1 MGKLSTVS
9 KAILEAGKAAELP
22 AKEARAGFGAA
33 GLKAEADAAKAAKA
47 EADRLAAIE
56 AGQKRAGTVGGRIGV
71 SQRELDAL
79 KSQTIRRSGEEGWR
93 GLTGEMRARLEEGG
107 QFPLRTSVVPRTGGG
122 GPIAPLSYEM
132 GKPVPIETQ
141 VGPQIARKHGA
152 ETAELAFAS
161 KKNRSVVL
169 GEVRGLI
176 TDRATKQEMRLR
188 EIASGIQT
196 PTRGAEARTA
206 REAAREAVETGT
218 SRGVGSVSQGVAPER
233 QVRPNL
239 SDIEKL
245 RRGIQSGAVR
255 AAAVGG
261 AGYAAQGWGDTA
273 RDLYTGPDNSHR
285 TPTVQWGRNRQ

>member
-1 MGKLSTVS
+1 MGKLSTVG

-33 GLKAEADAAKAAKA
+33 GIAAEADAAKDAKA
-47 EADRLAAIE
+47 EADRLAKIE
-56 AGQKRAGTVGGRIGV
+56 AGQKRAGSVSGRIGV
-71 SQRELDAL
+71 RQRELDAL
-79 KSQTIRRSGEEGWR
+79 KEQTLRRSGEEGWR

-107 QFPLRTSVVPRTGGG
+107 QFPLRTSITPRTGGG
-122 GPIAPLSYEM
+122 GPVAPLSYEM
-132 GKPVPIETQ
+132 GKAVPIQRTVQ
-141 VGPQIARKHGA
+141 TQIARTQG
-152 ETAELAFAS
+152 EPVAELAMS
-161 KKNRSVVL
+161 KQHRGAVMGSVRETVA
-169 GEVRGLI
+169 G
-176 TDRATKQEMRLR
+176 RATGQEMRLR

-218 SRGVGSVSQGVAPER
+218 SRGVGSVAQGVAPER

-261 AGYAAQGWGDTA
+261 AGYAA
-273 RDLYTGPDNSHR
+273 RDLYTGPENSHR

>member
-107 QFPLRTSVVPRTGGG
+107 QFPLRTSITPRTGGG
-122 GPIAPLSYEM
+122 GPVAPLSYEM
-132 GKPVPIETQ
+132 GKPVPVTEP
-141 VGPQIARKHGA
+141 VRAHIARTQG
-152 ETAELAFAS
+152 EDVAELAMS
-161 KKNRSVVL
+161 KKNRGTVMGSVRETVAS
-169 GEVRGLI
+169 
-176 TDRATKQEMRLR
+176 RATGQEMRLR

-218 SRGVGSVSQGVAPER
+218 SRGVGSVAQGVAPER

-273 RDLYTGPDNSHR
+273 RDLDTGPDNSHR